1 MLSITPCCKKPRPLR
16 RLFALGILCW
26 VFAAVAAEGIFTKSA
41 ELSRSGD
48 EYLLEANFEVG
59 LTTTLEQAL
68 NRGLPLH
75 FALEFEL
82 IKPRWYTLYLWNKTV
97 LEYRQNYQLSYN
109 ALTRQYRLSQDAVY
123 QNFDTLEEALGL
135 LGSLEPRA
143 IAQVDRLD
151 EGVVYE
157 AAIRLELNVTLLPK
171 PFRINAFAS
180 RDWNLSS
187 DWYRWTV
194 TR

>member
-1 MLSITPCCKKPRPLR
+1 MVSITPCCKKTRALR
-16 RLFALGILCW
+16 GLLALAIMCW
-26 VFAAVAAEGIFTKSA
+26 VFAVAAAEGIFIKSA

-48 EYLLEANFEVG
+48 EYLLEANFEVA
-59 LTTTLEQAL
+59 LTTTLEEAL

-97 LEYRQNYQLSYN
+97 LEYRQTYQLSYN
-109 ALTRQYRLSQDAVY
+109 ALTRQYRLTQGVVH
-123 QNFDTLEEALGL
+123 QNFDTLEEALGV
-135 LGSLEPRA
+135 LGSLDPRS
-143 IAQVDRLD
+143 IAHVDKLD
-151 EGVVYE
+151 EGNVYE
-157 AAIRLELNVTLLPK
+157 AAIRLELDLTQLPK

-180 RDWNLSS
+180 SDWNLTS
-187 DWYRWTV
+187 DWFRWTV